1 MLDIDY
7 TKDFDAFRTNKSLY
21 NAMYFNKRIF
31 PRTAKEEVIYKPR
44 SKQVVPLYDFKSKDK
59 VVIGIQNDQKFMNII
74 INSRRQKSLLAYIFI
89 EQEYQYVTC
98 IIKNPDGFP
107 IILTRMPIN
116 GKNIY
121 AKNVNACYE
130 FPISDITSKDM
141 KYNKSFSYVM
151 LFKRDDQ
158 HIRFKFKMY
167 NNSSE
172 PDVVTN
178 NDIDAKDLSVIDDLL
193 NIYDVNIAMP
203 LFTHEEL
210 GNEKRSNYSMF
221 NNMTIKILAEANPSN
236 LITFSGKSN
245 PKTKNYFIIKNDKL
259 LYVTETSKK
268 GNDKYICSKD
278 SPNTLYWD
286 DINLENLKFEMHSF
300 ESLFKINYN
309 KSILSNDRVYYLLTL
324 FMDNY
329 MFMKLITPIEIT
341 SETQIETFINTFS
354 KDYQI
359 AECYI
364 CHTVE

>member
-1 MLDIDY
+1 
-7 TKDFDAFRTNKSLY
+7 
-21 NAMYFNKRIF
+21 MYFNKRIY
-31 PRTAKEEVIYKPR
+31 PRTAKVDAALKPR
-44 SKQVVPLYDFKSKDK
+44 SKQSIPTYNFKDDDS

-89 EQEYQYVTC
+89 EQEYNYITC

-107 IILTRMPIN
+107 IIMTRMPIN
-116 GKNIY
+116 GKSVY

-130 FPISDITSKDM
+130 FPISDITTKDM
-141 KYNKSFSYVM
+141 KYNKTFSYVM

-158 HIRFKFKMY
+158 HIMFEFRMY
-167 NNSSE
+167 NNSTE
-172 PDVVTN
+172 PDIITN
-178 NDIDAKDLSVIDDLL
+178 NDINARDLTVIDDLL
-193 NIYDVNIAMP
+193 NIYDVNVPI
-203 LFTHEEL
+203 LTHEDMYL
-210 GNEKRSNYSMF
+210 TNEKRSNFTMF
-221 NNMTIKILAEANPSN
+221 NNMTIKILAEANPQY
-236 LITFSGKSN
+236 LISFSGKSN
-245 PKTKNYFIIKNDKL
+245 PKTKNYFIIKNEKL
-259 LYVTETSKK
+259 FYVTETSKK

-286 DINLENLKFEMHSF
+286 DINLDNLKFQMYSF

-341 SETQIETFINTFS
+341 SETPIDTFIRTFS

-364 CHTVE
+364 CHALE